1 MLKYIHLWL
10 EETVVARWLVNDRE
24 VGENFAQAN
33 KKGFMVQDQL
43 VSWGNSKQNICH
55 CLVFFF
61 WKCSGYTSTVFLEI
75 TMVPMT
81 ITENLQP
88 RLAGRGEKLGYTGN

>member
-10 EETVVARWLVNDRE
+10 EETVVARWLVNDRQ

-33 KKGFMVQDQL
+33 KNGFMVQDQL

-55 CLVFFF
+55 CLGVH

-81 ITENLQP
+81 ITSFAAPEPAEVCPKIGL
-88 RLAGRGEKLGYTGN
+88 K

>member
-55 CLVFFF
+55 CLVFFSGSVVDTQALF
-61 WKCSGYTSTVFLEI
+61 SWKSPWY
-75 TMVPMT
+75 P
-81 ITENLQP
+81 
-88 RLAGRGEKLGYTGN
+88 